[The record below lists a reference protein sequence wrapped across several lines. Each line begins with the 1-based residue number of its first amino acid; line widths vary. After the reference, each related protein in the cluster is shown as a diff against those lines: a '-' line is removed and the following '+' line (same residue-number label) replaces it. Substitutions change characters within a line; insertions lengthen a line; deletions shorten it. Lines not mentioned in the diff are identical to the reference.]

1 MTQWIGG
8 PGLALPSNG
17 PIYPAQLFNAP
28 PTFNTY
34 TFTLPVGGTI
44 PVPAG
49 EWLVTYN
56 QATTALEYYDAVST
70 QWLNLIVGSGG
81 PDRMSSDGF
90 NMRVRQQGL
99 VATGGSV
106 TAAGSGYVQATT
118 TITPSLGNSTWMP
131 IIGGKVGTITI
142 DAGGTN
148 YSKPPLVFFDS
159 PPPPG
164 VPAIGVAALT
174 SGAVSSITLAAT
186 SPVVPGATAGGAGY
200 TVAPNIAIVPDPFD
214 PNINIITPARAHCVL
229 TGAGTLTGVLL
240 LNAGQAVGSAGVGY
254 TLTVAGAGSSA
265 TAATIP
271 VSGSWVAGPT
281 SPAADIVILQR
292 C

>member
-1 MTQWIGG
+1 MTQWLGG
-8 PGLALPSNG
+8 PGVPLPQSG

-34 TFTLPVGGTI
+34 TILLPVGGTI
-44 PVPAG
+44 PIPAG
-49 EWLVTYN
+49 EWIVQFG
-56 QATTALEYYDAVST
+56 QATTAIEWYDAVST
-70 QWLNLIVGSGG
+70 QWLNVVTGPGG
-81 PDRMSSDGF
+81 GDRISSDGF
-90 NMRVRQQGL
+90 NMRVHQQGL

-118 TITPSLGNSTWMP
+118 TITPSSGNSTWMP
-131 IIGGKVGTITI
+131 IISGKVGTITI

-159 PPPPG
+159 PPSPG
-164 VPAIGVAALT
+164 VPAIGVAALST
-174 SGAVSSITLAAT
+174 GAVSSITLAAGI
-186 SPVVPGATAGGAGY
+186 PGATAGGAGY
-200 TVAPNIAIVPDPFD
+200 LVAPNIAIVPDPFD

-240 LNAGQAVGSAGVGY
+240 LNSGQTVGSVGSGY

-271 VSGSWVAGPT
+271 VSGSWVAG
-281 SPAADIVILQR
+281 ANDIVVLVR